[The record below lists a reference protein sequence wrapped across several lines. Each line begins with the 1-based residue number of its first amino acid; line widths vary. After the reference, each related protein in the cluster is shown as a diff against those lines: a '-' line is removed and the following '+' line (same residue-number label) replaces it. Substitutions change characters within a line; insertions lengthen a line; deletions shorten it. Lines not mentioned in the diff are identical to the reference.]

1 MTEVL
6 LNLLTNLS
14 LLLTDWNNEKLP
26 SEEDFV
32 SKLKAIVIGLVK
44 EIPRQKPPEVSADQ
58 LTIPPGEEKE

>member
-32 SKLKAIVIGLVK
+32 SKLKAIVISLVK

>member
-6 LNLLTNLS
+6 KNLLTNLS
-14 LLLTDWNNEKLP
+14 YLLTDWKREKIDT
-26 SEEDFV
+26 EEEFV
-32 SKLKAIVIGLVK
+32 EKLKAIVIGLVK